1 MGFQW
6 MYYKMEVLETVFI
19 LLFYPKKSYNVVDIT
34 NENNKEHNSRWQYIP
49 DHPYR
54 MLMTAGSGSGET
66 SALFNSKNSSEPKYE
81 FLIKMRED
89 AEIEHLN
96 DPREFIEYAA
106 FIDDIYSNIDDYNP
120 SRKRKIIIVSDD
132 MIVDIM
138 TNKKI

>member
-6 MYYKMEVLETVFI
+6 MYFKMEVLETVFI
-19 LLFYPKKSYNVVDIT
+19 LLFYPKKSYNIVDIT

-106 FIDDIYSNIDDYNP
+106 FIDDICSNIDDYNP